1 MLPYSKIEA
10 KNKNN
15 NRPNALLV
23 TNLRS
28 NEPFRPKAM
37 TDYEKKKEEEKKKMH
52 NELLRTS
59 MYERDV

>member
-1 MLPYSKIEA
+1 MLPYSKIQA

-28 NEPFRPKAM
+28 SEPFKSKAKS
-37 TDYEKKKEEEKKKMH
+37 DYEKKKEEEKKKIH
-52 NELLRTS
+52 NELQRTS
-59 MYERDV
+59 MFERDV